1 MRALGWWRAWTQQQP
16 RALEVASLVLGGD
29 AAEDAGGVTTLAL
42 GVEDLEHVLP
52 DLAGLLGGVE
62 TLPDTGLLVVAD
74 DGSRL
79 GVVGSE
85 ALLEGLRVVVGALD
99 EGLASDVILHIL
111 LGRVEGAVVGAS
123 GSGVDEAAG
132 NAGDEQGVVDLQL
145 DSVLKLL
152 VARLEHSIESLSLG
166 DCTGE
171 AVEDEASLALLVVL
185 QLLLNH
191 ANDDVIADETTLVH
205 DLLGFPTERSLLGDL
220 GSQHVTSGQMTA
232 VELLL
237 DLGSLGALASTWG
250 ADEDHA
256 NLLGGELAGAASRAV
271 LKSLD
276 SRLEALD
283 RVGQLLDCFLNET
296 AHFDGL

>member
-1 MRALGWWRAWTQQQP
+1 MRALRWWRAWTQQQP

-52 DLAGLLGGVE
+52 DLAGLLGGIE

-79 GVVGSE
+79 GVVGSK

-99 EGLASDVILHIL
+99 KGLASDVILHVL

-171 AVEDEASLALLVVL
+171 AVEDEAVRLVRRLALRWLCNSCATAAERCPLAGFATDRSDIPSLALLVVL

-205 DLLGFPTERSLLGDL
+205 DLLGFPAERSLLGDL
-220 GSQHVTSGQMTA
+220 GSQHVTSGLDVKPA
-232 VELLL
+232 VR
-237 DLGSLGALASTWG
+237 
-250 ADEDHA
+250 ADRKHA
-256 NLLGGELAGAASRAV
+256 A
-271 LKSLD
+271 
-276 SRLEALD
+276 
-283 RVGQLLDCFLNET
+283 
-296 AHFDGL
+296 